1 MANTSLP
8 NLTERTATA
17 NTDLIHVN
25 SGGTDYKETKAN
37 FLSDVNSSISA
48 LNNSLTKYYDTGAY
62 PDITIGSNHEASF
75 DKPSAVVGKQIVAI
89 NILSWS
95 SATGAFFIAGMYD
108 AQTKFFVGGDAG
120 VVIKGLN
127 LRVWYKD

>member
-37 FLSDVNSSISA
+37 FLSDVNSSITS
-48 LNNSLTKYYDTGAY
+48 LNNSLTKYYDA
-62 PDITIGSNHEASF
+62 PAVASVTIGSSGYTELSR
-75 DKPSAVVGKQIVAI
+75 PSAVVGKRILAI
-89 NILSWS
+89 SVLNWSTASGAFNAAILRD
-95 SATGAFFIAGMYD
+95 TGARYMIYG
-108 AQTKFFVGGDAG
+108 TPNVT
-120 VVIKGLN
+120 ITN
-127 LRVWYKD
+127 LALRWVYQD

>member
-1 MANTSLP
+1 MV
-8 NLTERTATA
+8 RR
-17 NTDLIHVN
+17 
-25 SGGTDYKETKAN
+25 
-37 FLSDVNSSISA
+37 FSDVPDKVISES
-48 LNNSLTKYYDTGAY
+48 NSLTKYYDTGAY

-95 SATGAFFIAGMYD
+95 STTGAFFIASMYD